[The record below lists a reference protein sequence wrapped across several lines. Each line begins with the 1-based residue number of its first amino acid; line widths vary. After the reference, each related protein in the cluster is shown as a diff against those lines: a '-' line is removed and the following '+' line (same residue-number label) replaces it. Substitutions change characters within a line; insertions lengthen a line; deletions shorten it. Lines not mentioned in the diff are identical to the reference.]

1 MAFLSQASRIRR
13 KQPNGCH
20 PGFSVI
26 WQISSLCLPIL
37 LWCIPMIRAQ
47 SEGPTEYQVK
57 AAFVYNFAKFVEWPT
72 DAFSDSSAPLR
83 VCVLGES
90 LVSPDLSQI
99 TQGKV
104 IGGHP
109 IQVLQNSRNLRDC
122 HVLFISASHNGAI
135 NDIQEGLRGVPV
147 LTVGESRD
155 FAAQGGM
162 IGFVMENARVRFEV
176 NLQAAKQMRLNISS
190 KLLSLAKKVLT

>member
-1 MAFLSQASRIRR
+1 MAFLSQASQIRC
-13 KQPNGCH
+13 KQLVQRH

-26 WQISSLCLPIL
+26 WQISLLCLAIL
-37 LWCIPMIRAQ
+37 LCSIPLIRAQ

-57 AAFVYNFAKFVEWPT
+57 AAFIYNFAKFVEWPT
-72 DAFSDSSAPLR
+72 DAFSDSTAPLR
-83 VCVLGES
+83 FCVLGES
-90 LVSPDLSQI
+90 LVGPDLSQI

-109 IQVLQNSRNLRDC
+109 IQVLQNSRNVREC
-122 HVLFISASHNGAI
+122 HVLFISASHNIAMK
-135 NDIQEGLRGVPV
+135 DIQEALRRVPV

-162 IGFVMENARVRFEV
+162 IGFVVEDSRVRFEV